1 VSSGQPPTTALTIGL
16 HTSFAVV
23 AGVAVVALVLAL
35 FLNNPKPVVGPPESV
50 AGLDS
55 ARDLDVEHRAAERHE
70 QPQP

>member
-1 VSSGQPPTTALTIGL
+1 
-16 HTSFAVV
+16 
-23 AGVAVVALVLAL
+23 VLAL